1 VAELTTLARP
11 YAKAAFQ
18 YALEAKDLAGWG
30 KQLATAA
37 AASQHDKL
45 RKVITSPSGSRQE
58 QARTLITVCGDE
70 LTKPVCN
77 FVELL
82 AQNRRLT
89 LLPEIYQLFDQLKTA
104 QEQAVDVQLTTAIE
118 LDQTTQD
125 KLAKALNTKL
135 ARKINIQ
142 TVVDQRLLAGV
153 IIKAGDLVI
162 DGSVRGR
169 LEKLA
174 KAINS

>member
-30 KQLATAA
+30 KQLATLA
-37 AASQHDKL
+37 AASRYGAMPKQ
-45 RKVITSPSGSRQE
+45 IASPSLSAQ
-58 QARTLITVCGDE
+58 QQSKLLIDACGDE
-70 LTKPVCN
+70 LTPPVRN
-77 FVELL
+77 FILLL
-82 AQNRRLT
+82 AQNKRLR
-89 LLPEIYQLFDQLKTA
+89 LLPEIFQLFDALKTA
-104 QEQAVDVQLTTAIE
+104 QEQAVDVELTTAVA
-118 LDQTTQD
+118 LDDASQA
-125 KLAKALNTKL
+125 KLAEVLGKKL
-135 ARKINIQ
+135 ARKVNVQ
-142 TVVDQRLLAGV
+142 AVVDQQLLAGV

-162 DGSVRGR
+162 DGSMRGR